1 MHNPPS
7 LTTWPWCSTG
17 ADKVPSVS
25 IRRTQPTADE
35 IKWMARAVDL
45 AERCVTESGRPQPS
59 PKVGAVAVAA
69 SGAFL
74 GEAHRGQLNQGD
86 HAEYCLISSLGVET
100 GVLAGATVY
109 TTLEPCTTRNPPKIP
124 CAERMIAE
132 QVRVVYVGMLDP
144 DARIREL
151 GCKALREAGIDV
163 RDFTAELRDRVHS
176 LNQPFVDRFRVATG
190 RRGTATFD
198 YMQNDGRLRIESGDG
213 VAFETRWTMA
223 GKGSIYAYT
232 TTPGSLASSNT
243 ARNFEDID
251 DPGLYEFAGHSK
263 HAREGQIV
271 IFRGAG
277 GYVLVRVESVL
288 AGPDRGDPH
297 TEAVVSYE
305 LRTEASH
312 S

>member
-176 LNQPFVDRFRVATG
+176 LNQPFVDRSASPRDAEAQQRSTTCRTTVASASRAAMGSHSRLDGRWRERDQSMPTPL
-190 RRGTATFD
+190 RRGASQARTPH
-198 YMQNDGRLRIESGDG
+198 
-213 VAFETRWTMA
+213 ETLKT
-223 GKGSIYAYT
+223 
-232 TTPGSLASSNT
+232 
-243 ARNFEDID
+243 
-251 DPGLYEFAGHSK
+251 
-263 HAREGQIV
+263 
-271 IFRGAG
+271 
-277 GYVLVRVESVL
+277 
-288 AGPDRGDPH
+288 
-297 TEAVVSYE
+297 
-305 LRTEASH
+305 
-312 S
+312 